1 MVVRQYGSSE
11 EVDLNNSSLS
21 STSDGDNETSL
32 GASLQSDDVHDRV
45 WGIDNTV
52 KILKWLANAETDN
65 IKFFLSFYIRQSI
78 NPGFELT
85 TCRT

>member
-52 KILKWLANAETDN
+52 KILK
-65 IKFFLSFYIRQSI
+65 
-78 NPGFELT
+78 
-85 TCRT
+85 